1 MGWGR
6 WRHWFRVPRW
16 VGFDRRPVWSSKS
29 QAPPSPT
36 PPPGVG
42 DEIYVDTALH
52 IHRGRD
58 DVLGGRARVVA
69 VQRGYHG
76 LEGTLV
82 EVAEHPGDLY
92 NWDVLALKQAELA
105 REFGEQRARPK
116 PDLRPEF
123 NDD

>member
-1 MGWGR
+1 MGWGLH
-6 WRHWFRVPRW
+6 HWFRGLRW
-16 VGFDRRPVWSSKS
+16 VGFGRRPVLAPTS
-29 QAPPSPT
+29 QPATSATRPPS
-36 PPPGVG
+36 VG

-69 VQRGYHG
+69 VHHGYHG
-76 LEGTLV
+76 LKGTLV

-92 NWDVLALKQAELA
+92 NWELLSLKQSELA
-105 REFGEQRARPK
+105 REFGDNRARPN